1 MVVLEVIII
10 LVLVLINGVLSMSEL
25 SIVSSRRGRLRAM
38 IEAGDK
44 NAAIALRLSESPE
57 QMLSTVQI
65 GITMMGILSGVFGGA
80 TLSGVLAGYLM
91 NLGIPE
97 PTAEPIAFG
106 ITVLFITYLSLVIG
120 ELVPKQIALSD
131 PEKVATKVARLILLL
146 SKITQPLVKLLSHSS
161 TIVLKLLGIK
171 RDQDSTVTEEEVQS
185 LIDEG
190 TQSGLFEEEER
201 EMVRSIFRMSDLSV
215 KDLMQPRT
223 EIDWLDT
230 ESTRTEILQEV
241 ERSPHSYFPVAQGS
255 LDNAIGIVAAKDLL
269 QLLLSE
275 REFDIRAVTQ
285 DVRMIPETATAF
297 SALEE
302 LRQRKIT
309 VALIVDEYGGVDG
322 LITLTD
328 LLSAIV
334 GDVEEDITEEPINKR
349 SDGSYLIDAALPLSE
364 FFELVHHVPSSKE
377 LQRSRTL
384 AGFILSHLGHVPEV
398 SESFRWKSYEIEV
411 VDLDGKRIDKVLVT
425 PVKDVQRAGPSET
438 TL

>member
-1 MVVLEVIII
+1 MVVLEVVII
-10 LVLVLINGVLSMSEL
+10 LILVLINGVLSMSEL

-44 NAAIALRLSESPE
+44 NAEIALRLNESPE
-57 QMLSTVQI
+57 HMLSTVQI
-65 GITMMGILSGVFGGA
+65 GITLMGILSGVFGGA
-80 TLSGVLAGYLM
+80 TFSGVLAGYLVTA
-91 NLGIPE
+91 GISA

-106 ITVLFITYLSLVIG
+106 VTVLFITYLSLVIG

-161 TIVLKLLGIK
+161 TLVLKLLGIK

-201 EMVRSIFRMSDLSV
+201 EMVRSIFRMSDLCV

-230 ESTRTEILQEV
+230 ESSREEILQEV

-275 REFDIRAVTQ
+275 REFNIRAVMHE
-285 DVRMIPETATAF
+285 VRMIPETATAF

-302 LRQRKIT
+302 LRQRKIS

-322 LITLTD
+322 LITLSD

-334 GDVEEDITEEPINKR
+334 GDVEEAITEKPINKR

-364 FFELVHHVPSSKE
+364 FFELVRHVPSAKE
-377 LQRSRTL
+377 LHGSRTL
-384 AGFILSHLGHVPEV
+384 AGFILSQFGHVPEA

-425 PVKDVQRAGPSET
+425 PVNDAHRARPRAT
-438 TL
+438 